1 LTEPVLIWSV
11 AVALVTAIVVPQALA
26 FRARHRRDRE
36 RKAEATALGIDRPM
50 AQFPYVDP
58 ALCIGC
64 GACVAACPEGD
75 VLGIVGGTATVI
87 NGLRCV
93 GHGRCEEACPVGA
106 IQVGLGDLKARA
118 DMPQVDEWNETDMPG
133 LFLAGEVR
141 GLALVKNAI
150 GQGRRVV
157 ERIAARRDAQSL
169 RPGAVLDIAIVGAGP
184 AGLSAALAAVERGL
198 SHVVLEQEADLGGS
212 LLHYPRRKMVL
223 LQPVDLPLHG
233 RLIEEEYQKEHFLE
247 LMQDLVA
254 KHRLAIQFGHKV
266 VALERNPDAVFELR
280 TSAGTFRAHTVILAV
295 GRRGTPRKLGVSGE
309 VLGKVM
315 YRLLDAES
323 YRGQKVLVVGG
334 GDSAVEAAIGLAQ
347 QAGNEVT
354 LSYRRDK
361 LVRIKKKNEERLAPL
376 LASGRVRPMFGSE
389 VVDIAADTVTL
400 RVAQELRTLANDF
413 VFVFAGGEPPFAFLE
428 ACGVRFGGDAPE
440 TVPAG
445 PPASPRQ
452 RSGSTIS
459 RRT

>member
-1 LTEPVLIWSV
+1 MTEAALIWLF
-11 AVALVTAIVVPQALA
+11 AVLLISAIVVPQVLA
-26 FRARHRRDRE
+26 FRRRHRHDRE
-36 RKAEATALGIDRPM
+36 RKAEAAVLGIDRPL

-106 IQVGLGDLKARA
+106 IQVGLGDLKSRA
-118 DMPQVDEWNETDMPG
+118 DMPQVDEWNETDVSG

-150 GQGRRVV
+150 GQGRRVI
-157 ERIAARRDAQSL
+157 EKIAARQAD
-169 RPGAVLDIAIVGAGP
+169 RPAAGANVVDVVIVGAGP
-184 AGLSAALAAVERGL
+184 AGLSASLAAVERGL
-198 SHVVLEQEADLGGS
+198 SHAVLEQETDLGGS

-233 RLIEEEYQKEHFLE
+233 HLNAEEYQKEHFLE
-247 LMQDLVA
+247 LMEGLVRE
-254 KHRLAIQFGHKV
+254 HRLQIQFGQKV
-266 VALERNPDAVFELR
+266 VAIDRDAAGLFEIR
-280 TSAGTFRAHTVILAV
+280 TQDRAWRAQAVVLAV
-295 GRRGTPRKLGVSGE
+295 GRRGAPRKLGVAGE
-309 VLGKVM
+309 TLGKVM

-323 YRGQKVLVVGG
+323 YRGQRVLVVGG
-334 GDSAVEAAIGLAQ
+334 GDSAVEAAVGLAQ
-347 QAGNEVT
+347 QPGNEVV

-376 LASGRVRPMFGSE
+376 LRAGRIRPIFGSE
-389 VVDIAADTVTL
+389 VVDIAADSVTL
-400 RVAQELRTLANDF
+400 RVGAEQRTLANDF

-428 ACGVRFGGDAPE
+428 ACGVRFGGEATRARP
-440 TVPAG
+440 
-445 PPASPRQ
+445 S
-452 RSGSTIS
+452 S
-459 RRT
+459 